1 MQKTTHD
8 MRQTG
13 NRATHIPDGPRSRKI
28 YHTALGIKEIAARI
42 VDHPAAVEELTHAA
56 NVLLAESQSVA
67 ELETNIMLHR
77 LCVRMHYAR
86 ISRN

>member
-1 MQKTTHD
+1 MQNQD

-13 NRATHIPDGPRSRKI
+13 NRAPSIPDGPRSRKI

-42 VDHPAAVEELTHAA
+42 VDHPAAVEELTRAA
-56 NVLLAESQSVA
+56 NVLLAESAAVA
-67 ELETNIMLHR
+67 ELETNIMLQH
-77 LCVRMHYAR
+77 LCVRMRCTR